1 MMHCVSNG
9 HTIVALANLHP
20 PSTANSD
27 ELDSYMFQTVGHDV
41 ITHYAECMELPLFRQ
56 DLAHGSVDT
65 NATYT
70 FNANDEVEDLY
81 KLLSSVMRSVPN
93 IEAVSTGA
101 ILSNYQRTR
110 IESVC
115 VRLGIQSLSFMWQG
129 NQEQLL
135 TDMIDNGV
143 EAVLNKRYG
152 INVCGEGG
160 EYETL
165 TLDCP
170 LFKKR
175 LRLQEK
181 LVHMHA
187 YDDVAP
193 VAYLK
198 LSKMVVETKTLA
210 KKRII

>member
-1 MMHCVSNG
+1 
-9 HTIVALANLHP
+9 
-20 PSTANSD
+20 
-27 ELDSYMFQTVGHDV
+27 
-41 ITHYAECMELPLFRQ
+41 MELPLFRQ

-143 EAVLNKRYG
+143 EAVLVKVAAAG
-152 INVCGEGG
+152 
-160 EYETL
+160 L
-165 TLDCP
+165 S
-170 LFKKR
+170 
-175 LRLQEK
+175 EK
-181 LVHMHA
+181 HLG
-187 YDDVAP
+187 
-193 VAYLK
+193 
-198 LSKMVVETKTLA
+198 KTLA
-210 KKRII
+210 HMQPILKTLVNHM

>member
-143 EAVLNKRYG
+143 EAVLVKVAAAGLSEKHLGKTLAHMQPILKTLNKRYG

-175 LRLQEK
+175 LRLQ
-181 LVHMHA
+181 V
-187 YDDVAP
+187 
-193 VAYLK
+193 
-198 LSKMVVETKTLA
+198 
-210 KKRII
+210 